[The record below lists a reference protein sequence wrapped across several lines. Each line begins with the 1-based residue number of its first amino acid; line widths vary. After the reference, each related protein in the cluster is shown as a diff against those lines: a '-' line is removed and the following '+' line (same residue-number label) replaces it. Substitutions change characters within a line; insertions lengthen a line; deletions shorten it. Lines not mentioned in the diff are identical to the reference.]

1 MVYCSVDLKL
11 CFNQHSFVSTTK
23 IGFIK
28 LPSQSFIGAKKRRRL
43 ARIARAQKIGP
54 RPTAGFLRPVVRC
67 QTAKYNIR
75 VRAGRG
81 FTLAELKAAGI
92 NRREARGVGIAV
104 DYRRTNR
111 SVEAF
116 QANVDRLQ
124 NYVAHLVVFPRRA
137 GKPKNGDASL
147 EDIQA
152 ATQFTGALQPITQGT
167 SEVERVEIT
176 EEMADFNAYDKLRVE
191 RTSARYI
198 GKKTKKEIAAEE
210 AAKKPKA
217 GKKKK

>member
-1 MVYCSVDLKL
+1 MSCILGCIEDRSKCLSAKGILHGLY
-11 CFNQHSFVSTTK
+11 FPEIPFAHSRKTSDIDHVFDMSHGPISST
-23 IGFIK
+23 
-28 LPSQSFIGAKKRRRL
+28 RL
-43 ARIARAQKIGP
+43 LVNK
-54 RPTAGFLRPVVRC
+54 
-67 QTAKYNIR
+67 
-75 VRAGRG
+75 
-81 FTLAELKAAGI
+81 
-92 NRREARGVGIAV
+92 EA
-104 DYRRTNR
+104 
-111 SVEAF
+111 
-116 QANVDRLQ
+116 
-124 NYVAHLVVFPRRA
+124 
-137 GKPKNGDASL
+137 

-217 GKKKK
+217 GKKKKK